1 MSKPRL
7 FVGSS
12 VEGLPVAYSAQ
23 EGLEHD
29 LEVTVWTQGVFN
41 PSRFAMDELQSEL
54 DQSDFALFAFQPDD
68 ITLMRDEAQRTVR
81 DNVILELGLFIGRL
95 GRERAFILVPRE
107 AEPIHLPTDLLGM
120 TPLTYEPNRTD
131 ENLVAALGPA
141 CQRIRK
147 VVSRLGEFQPSA
159 SRGAPTTSGELLDDP
174 DDIIAHIQS
183 WMGKRPSGENTA
195 AMKFAD
201 VDRELGLVSG
211 SAEQYI
217 AQAAERW
224 NYYPE
229 RIGKTSILFKRVR

>member
-1 MSKPRL
+1 MPKPRL
-7 FVGSS
+7 FIGSS

-29 LEVTVWTQGVFN
+29 MEVTVWSQSVFD
-41 PSRFAMDELQSEL
+41 PSRFAMDELQSEM
-54 DQSDFALFAFQPDD
+54 DQSDFALFAFEPDD
-68 ITLMRDEAQRTVR
+68 VTRIRGEEFRTAR

-95 GRERAFILVPRE
+95 GRERTFILLPRE
-107 AEPIHLPTDLLGM
+107 SEPIHLPTDLLGI

-147 VVSRLGEFQPSA
+147 VMSRLGEFQPSTL
-159 SRGAPTTSGELLDDP
+159 SSTLNGGELIDDP

-183 WMGKRPSGENTA
+183 WMGKRRSGENTGVI
-195 AMKFAD
+195 KFAD

-211 SAEQYI
+211 SAEKYI
-217 AQAAERW
+217 SEAAERW
-224 NYYPE
+224 SYVPE
-229 RIGKTSILFKRVR
+229 RTGKTSIIFRKAR